1 MLPEP
6 VRDAAGVARLREFD
20 PEVETRFV
28 GDAIRLLC
36 RELGPDVPVIGF
48 AAAPWTLACY
58 LVDGRGQ
65 RWLSCHENDAVVRAR
80 SFSANCWRKS
90 RALPRLI

>member
-1 MLPEP
+1 MA
-6 VRDAAGVARLREFD
+6 VRCCRSRFGTRAGVARLREFD

-36 RELGPDVPVIGF
+36 RELGPDVPVLGF

-58 LVDGRGQ
+58 LVDGRG
-65 RWLSCHENDAVVRAR
+65 SEG
-80 SFSANCWRKS
+80 FP
-90 RALPRLI
+90 PRRR